1 MNKQQAHELKLK
13 MALFAEATAMLA
25 LLKDK
30 EQSKW
35 DLALSARDRAREEL
49 YTFIDELTEE

>member
-1 MNKQQAHELKLK
+1 
-13 MALFAEATAMLA
+13 MLA